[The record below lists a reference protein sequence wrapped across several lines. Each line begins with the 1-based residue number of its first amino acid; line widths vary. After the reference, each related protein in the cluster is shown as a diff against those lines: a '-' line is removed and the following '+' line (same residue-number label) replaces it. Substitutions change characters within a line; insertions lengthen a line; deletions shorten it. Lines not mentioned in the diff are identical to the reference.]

1 MATPET
7 MHLLILLGVFAI
19 VFIAT
24 FAAMFAFSP
33 RGMRRR
39 IEQAGGA
46 NSHSPTAPGSTA
58 APAEEA
64 PGNDWFE
71 KIAEISQPISKL
83 SISKE
88 GWEASALRV
97 RMLNAGWR
105 TPGAGAIFFAA
116 KTSLAIAMP
125 ISAMLWLLG
134 TSAESST
141 STLWTILIGLGA
153 AGYYLPNVVLAR
165 RVASRQR
172 LIFEDFPDA
181 LDLLTVCVEA
191 GLGLDAALMKVAR
204 EIQLRSPV
212 VASELEL
219 MLLELRSGFSKE
231 KALRNFS
238 LRTGVDDIDS
248 FCTMLIQAERFGTSV
263 GASLRVLSDT
273 LRTRRRMRAEELA
286 AKISLKLLFPLMLCI
301 FPALF
306 VVLAGPAFINI
317 YRTLLPGM
325 MGSGG

>member
-1 MATPET
+1 MLTPNM
-7 MHLLILLGVFAI
+7 MHLLILTGVFAM

-24 FAAMFAFSP
+24 LAAMYAFSP
-33 RGMRRR
+33 RSMRRR
-39 IEQAGGA
+39 IAQAGGM
-46 NSHSPTAPGSTA
+46 NTGSPVA
-58 APAEEA
+58 AASASGQREDPA
-64 PGNDWFE
+64 GNGWFE

-83 SISKE
+83 SIPKE
-88 GWEASALRV
+88 GWEGSALRV
-97 RMLNAGWR
+97 RLINAGWR
-105 TPGAGAIFFAA
+105 SPGAGAVFFAA
-116 KTSLAIAMP
+116 KTALAIVLP

-134 TSAESST
+134 TAIET
-141 STLWTILIGLGA
+141 STIQLWTILIGLGA
-153 AGYYLPNVVLAR
+153 FGYYLPNVVLSKRLAWR
-165 RVASRQR
+165 KR

-212 VASELEL
+212 VAGEFEL

-238 LRTGVDDIDS
+238 LRTGVEDIDS
-248 FCTMLIQAERFGTSV
+248 FTTLLIQAERFGTSI
-263 GASLRVLSDT
+263 GTSLRVLSDT
-273 LRTRRRMRAEELA
+273 LRTRRRMRAEEQA
-286 AKISLKLLFPLMLCI
+286 AKISLKLLFPLMVCI

-325 MGSGG
+325 SGSGG